1 MVSHIVRDIYLACKS
16 AQSTRMGVLGIIHT
30 SSIETCLKYSL
41 STFFLTGGIGL
52 YILEWGI
59 EQMDAEH
66 HARVKKVL
74 DAQ

>member
-1 MVSHIVRDIYLACKS
+1 
-16 AQSTRMGVLGIIHT
+16 MGVLGIIHT